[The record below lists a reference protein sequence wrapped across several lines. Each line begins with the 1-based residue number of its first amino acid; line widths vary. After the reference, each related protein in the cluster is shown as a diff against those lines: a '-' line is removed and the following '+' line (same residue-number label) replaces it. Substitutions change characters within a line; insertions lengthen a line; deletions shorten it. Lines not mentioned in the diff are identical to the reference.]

1 MAKGLKLKVTKFCGL
16 ISTFVEVIGEIPTF
30 VEVIGEIPTFVEVI
44 GEKLVGGGGFF
55 GHPPS

>member
-16 ISTFVEVIGEIPTF
+16 VPTF

-44 GEKLVGGGGFF
+44 EEKLLGGGEFF